1 MTITLYPRV
10 APSDRL
16 RVWIG
21 AFQITQ
27 PPGLAWSLDSNPT
40 IPVTLRELSS
50 VRADALLPAGVLP
63 SNVLRA
69 FTGVYEFRGLAPDT
83 FHRVSVTT
91 GGETTTVETRTLPES
106 VSNQL
111 DRSLNVLLVS
121 CFHQAEDRGGVAGTI
136 VSQLKATAKPHL
148 TILAGDQVYLDLPTL
163 KDFRDDLR
171 WLADKF
177 ERDYTLNWSGPLA
190 YTEVLAAAPSIS
202 LPDDHEYWNNYPHP
216 SPFIANSRTADG
228 RDRWRQAAQAVYK
241 GFQLAYPATLG
252 QPITLD
258 VKPLSFFFADTRSNK
273 NVNRDFTMSD
283 DARAQLDSWADHVVA
298 EKMFGVFASGQSLF
312 REPAG
317 NLGGKVG
324 DYEMPNYG
332 DYGDIMRSL
341 KRMVDAGRPVL
352 CLTGD
357 VHWGRVVTS
366 RDRNTGRIAF
376 TEIISSPASLVSTIG
391 ADQFKKFKG
400 ALTGLFGKKDPW
412 VRHADP
418 DSPPEFLASD
428 VLAGRFP
435 CSMVHGQ
442 RGNHV
447 VMLSFRQQGGGL
459 ELRIKYW
466 PLNTDLS
473 IGKPVDI
480 APIDLVSA

>member
-1 MTITLYPRV
+1 MSIILYPRA
-10 APSDRL
+10 APNDRL
-16 RVWIG
+16 RIWVG
-21 AFQITQ
+21 AFQVTS
-27 PPGLAWSLDSNPT
+27 PPTLSWLLNDNPAV
-40 IPVTLRELSS
+40 PGALRQLSS
-50 VRADALLPAGVLP
+50 VRADPLLPTGVP
-63 SNVLRA
+63 PTNVPRA

-83 FHRVSVTT
+83 FHRVSVNS
-91 GGETTTVETRTLPES
+91 GGETATLETKTLPES
-106 VSNQL
+106 VSTQL
-111 DRSLNVLLVS
+111 DRSFNLLLVS

-163 KDFRDDLR
+163 KDFRDDVR

-190 YTEVLAAAPSIS
+190 YTQVLDAAPSIS

-216 SPFIANSRTADG
+216 SPFIANSRTPDG
-228 RDRWRQAAQAVYK
+228 RDRWRQAAQAVYE
-241 GFQLAYPATLG
+241 GFQLAYPAKLG
-252 QPITLD
+252 QSITLD

-273 NVNRDFTMSD
+273 NVNRDFTMTD
-283 DARAQLDSWADHVVA
+283 DARAQLDNWAAHVIA
-298 EKMFGVFASGQSLF
+298 AKMFGVFVSGQSLF

-324 DYEMPNYG
+324 DYEMPNYQ

-341 KRMVDAGRPVL
+341 AKIVNAGRPVL

-366 RDRNTGRIAF
+366 RDINTGRIAF
-376 TEIISSPASLVSTIG
+376 TEVISSPASLVSTIG

-400 ALTGLFGKKDPW
+400 ALSGLFGKKEAW
-412 VRHADP
+412 ARHADP
-418 DSPPEFLASD
+418 DPPPAFLASD

-435 CSMVHGQ
+435 CSTAHGQ

-466 PLNTDLS
+466 PLSTDLS
-473 IGKPVDI
+473 IGKPVDV